1 MKQTKKG
8 FTLVELLVV
17 IAILAILTTVSVV
30 GYTSFI
36 EKANRSVDE
45 QAVAQMNIALIAGNI
60 PDGQFKSILDVIAFL
75 DSCDLDVEDYKPLA
89 KDKYFFWDSV
99 NNRIIYTDNNYNVLA
114 PAGIETN
121 EEDWISLTGK
131 IEGLNKEEE
140 EAFVAEVRTAIGANT
155 AIEVG
160 SKEELYALSNNF
172 DSLVNNS
179 ANIGKTITIK
189 LVNSINCMGA
199 SIVFSFNNVD
209 KTTTLV
215 ITADSEVILSNIAQ
229 TDVSKTA
236 MGDDGNVGQ
245 YYGAL
250 FKETRGKV
258 EFKNITLKNCSFG
271 DENTGSVAGFV
282 SKPYEDVTY
291 ENCKVVDSHLVGKNK
306 VAPFVAQGQSAKI
319 TFTNCVSSGNIIFAQ
334 EGAACQIVGLWEVGA
349 VTSGVTVSNN
359 TLQFGAGPL
368 TGDAVKYNQSRQN
381 GVLYTYGNTTYTPVV
396 QGN

>member
-17 IAILAILTTVSVV
+17 IAILAILTTVSVI

-45 QAVAQMNIALIAGNI
+45 QAVAQMNMALLAGNI
-60 PDGQFKSILDVIAFL
+60 PDGQFKSILDVITFL
-75 DSCDLDVEDYKPLA
+75 DGCDLDVEDYKPLA
-89 KDKYFFWDSV
+89 KDKYFFWDSK
-99 NNRIIYTDNNYNVLA
+99 NNKIIYTDNNYNVLA
-114 PAGIETN
+114 PTGIDTH
-121 EEDWISLTGK
+121 EEHWISLTGE
-131 IEGLNKEEE
+131 IEGLSKAEED
-140 EAFVAEVRTAIGANT
+140 AFVAEVRTAISAGT

-179 ANIGKTITIK
+179 VNNGKTITIK
-189 LVNSINCMGA
+189 ITDSINFMGA
-199 SIVFSFNNVD
+199 SVAFNFNNVD
-209 KTTTLV
+209 RTTTLV
-215 ITADSEVILSNIAQ
+215 FTADSEVILSNLAQ

-236 MGDDGNVGQ
+236 LGDDGNVGQ

-250 FKETRGKV
+250 VVETRGNV

-271 DENTGSVAGFV
+271 DENTGSIAGFV
-282 SKPYEDVTY
+282 SKTYAKVTF

-306 VAPFVAQGQSAKI
+306 VAPFVAQGQSGTI
-319 TFTNCVSSGNIIFAQ
+319 TFINCVSSGNIIFAQ
-334 EGAACQIVGLWEVGA
+334 EGAACQIVGLWVPGA
-349 VTSGVTVSNN
+349 STTGVTVSNN

-368 TGDAVKYNQSRQN
+368 SADNAKYEQSRQN
-381 GVLYTYGNTTYTPVV
+381 GVLYTHSSTYTPVV